1 MATTIKKIT
10 AKRDADIETV
20 IKEVMDKQ
28 PTTVIIF
35 GYCNGSVEWRMS
47 GAQNRFE
54 LIGALEM
61 AKQRR

>member
-20 IKEVMDKQ
+20 IKEVLDKQ

-35 GYCNGSVEWRMS
+35 GLLQW
-47 GAQNRFE
+47 F
-54 LIGALEM
+54 
-61 AKQRR
+61 RRVANVRRSEPL